1 MHCRPHCR
9 VMDGKI
15 IEFCCFMHTLMPAEP
30 FKSLSVCRTL
40 TMTCPGPLALCDI
53 RLCLDKCIQALSAPN
68 ASLCFTHHTYAV
80 TLTHAKRK
88 NHVRAQGTE
97 RVELRK
103 KNRGEYKWR
112 EWSNVTWR
120 KGGVKTE
127 RAMKGERSTVPLQKQ
142 NKSPYS
148 HLHPHRFNQMACRD
162 LTRTL
167 GRPLTYGTTSQHL
180 MGERAH

>member
-1 MHCRPHCR
+1 MCHSCLLFFRKVLPIKHLIQFHLQSAAFLHCRPHCR

-68 ASLCFTHHTYAV
+68 ASQCFTHHTYAV
-80 TLTHAKRK
+80 TLAHAKRK

-97 RVELRK
+97 RVEPRK
-103 KNRGEYKWR
+103 KKQGWIEM
-112 EWSNVTWR
+112 
-120 KGGVKTE
+120 E
-127 RAMKGERSTVPLQKQ
+127 RVI
-142 NKSPYS
+142 
-148 HLHPHRFNQMACRD
+148 
-162 LTRTL
+162 
-167 GRPLTYGTTSQHL
+167 
-180 MGERAH
+180 